1 MRLQKGL
8 TRTLPAA
15 IAALAALAAL
25 AMFAIA
31 AAQTAPVALKV
42 SADSRLWF
50 EGTSTVRNWNCQA
63 GQFDAA
69 IDADEGAPAAVL
81 NGRKAV
87 RTVRLTVPVAQLDCN
102 DNNTMNRHMWK
113 ALESGR
119 HATIQF
125 ALASYELVQSPARGT
140 LTGTLTLRGVA
151 LPVTIPVEFTDA
163 KGALKV
169 TGSYALKMTNWG
181 VEPPKLMFGAMK
193 VGETVTVRFELLL
206 QH

>member
-1 MRLQKGL
+1 MRLHKRL

-15 IAALAALAAL
+15 IAAFAAVAIFAT
-25 AMFAIA
+25 FAIA

-50 EGTSTVRNWNCQA
+50 EGTSTVRDWNCQA
-63 GQFDAA
+63 GQLDAV
-69 IDADEGAPAAVL
+69 IDADAGAPAAVL

-87 RTVRLTVPVAQLDCN
+87 RTVLLTVPVAQLDCN
-102 DNNTMNRHMWK
+102 DNNTMNGHMWK
-113 ALESGR
+113 ALESSR

-125 ALASYELVQSPARGT
+125 ALASYELVQSPTRGT
-140 LTGTLTLRGVA
+140 LTGTLTLHGVA
-151 LPVTIPVEFTDA
+151 LPVTIPVEFADVE
-163 KGALKV
+163 GALKV